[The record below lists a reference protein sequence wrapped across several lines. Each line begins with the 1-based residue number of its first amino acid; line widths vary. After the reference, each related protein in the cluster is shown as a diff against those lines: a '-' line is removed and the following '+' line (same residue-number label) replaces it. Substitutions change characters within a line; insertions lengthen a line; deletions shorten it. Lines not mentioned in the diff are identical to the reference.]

1 LKGLKERKK
10 ERKRGQAFETMMLV
24 ISVIVAV
31 AILGILLGF
40 IGGIGTFGANAKTV
54 IPDLMKKVAN
64 KGYGIEVKD
73 NVEFT
78 AGDIILLREAI
89 GEAPI
94 SEANVAFKCTSN
106 AGTCGNDGSGKPLE
120 VKESTGEGKITVTKK
135 ISASIAVCTDGS
147 KYRVFV
153 GDRGAAG
160 LKATSEACLKEVGI
174 S

>member
-94 SEANVAFKCTSN
+94 SEDNVAFKCTSN
-106 AGTCGNDGSGKPLE
+106 AGTCGSGKPLE
-120 VKESTGEGKITVTKK
+120 VDESTGKGKITVTKK